1 MLTMDEYKVV
11 DRILPNFLEEGDLIK
26 VKGDVFE
33 ITGIIPTHNGWD
45 LFVLDN
51 YSEPKT
57 ISVPDDKLVNLVM
70 EEDITL

>member
-45 LFVLDN
+45 IFVLDN
-51 YSEPKT
+51 YNESKT
-57 ISVPDDKLVNLVM
+57 ISVPDDKLVSLVM
-70 EEDITL
+70 EEDYTL